1 MARFHR
7 ATLTPSKPELI
18 AAWARTQPWRP
29 PEDADIEVVGA
40 FRFDDPDGR
49 VGIETHLVDADGTL
63 LQVPLTYRDEP
74 LAGADDALA
83 GQIEH
88 SALGTRWVY
97 DGLADDVYLT
107 MLAAVAMT
115 GQGEAVGMVSVGD
128 RWLVVPSNVRLEGG
142 GWGTEPVP
150 VDGFRIHDDHGA
162 STVLR
167 NDRFQLTFHREPRPT
182 PRPPMGLAAR
192 WQGRPDGV
200 VLAEVAAI

>member
-7 ATLTPSKPELI
+7 ADLTPSKADLI
-18 AAWARTQPWRP
+18 AGWAPTQAWGP
-29 PEDADIEVVGA
+29 PAETPIEVVGA

-63 LQVPLTYRDEP
+63 HQVPLTYRDEP
-74 LAGADDALA
+74 LAGADESFV

-97 DGLADDVYLT
+97 DGVADATYLM

-115 GQGEAVGMVSVGD
+115 GQGEAVGMVLADD
-128 RWLVVPSNVRLEGG
+128 RWIVAPSNVRIEGG
-142 GWGTEPVP
+142 GWGTERVP
-150 VDGFRIHDDHGA
+150 VDGFRPHTDDGS

-167 NDRFQLTFHREPRPT
+167 NDRFELSFHRHPPDAL
-182 PRPPMGLAAR
+182 RPPMGLTAR
-192 WQGRPDGV
+192 WDGRPDGV
-200 VLAEVAAI
+200 LLAEVREL